1 MDASAI
7 FLLQSQR
14 NRQAAASARY
24 AGRQQLLPEVPPGG
38 VRHRPAAAQL
48 LMDTSPASLVKALK
62 FSCLGTCC
70 IADCGQAIRL
80 AGSETVAALRELQMD
95 NSAHI
100 NRLIPAVQGATLSGR
115 ILLPGPDNQAH
126 FSGGVCSRAYK
137 ALLAIRTSRWNQLKR
152 SAISAAIAGLATAPG
167 GSIWQKAFAEARINV
182 KKSLI
187 LAWINDWLEW
197 HGDSNPLCGAIMV
210 NAQVILASRFKIIV
224 SLASFT
230 NSVVGSSN
238 AAAERPVGGVRCVL
252 PSSVRDEHKPLLFPR
267 SVQWAAP

>member
-152 SAISAAIAGLATAPG
+152 SAIAIAGLAPAPG

-197 HGDSNPLCGAIMV
+197 HSNPLCGAIMV

-224 SLASFT
+224 SPASFT
-230 NSVVGSSN
+230 Q
-238 AAAERPVGGVRCVL
+238 CCWI
-252 PSSVRDEHKPLLFPR
+252 FQR
-267 SVQWAAP
+267 SR

>member
-1 MDASAI
+1 M
-7 FLLQSQR
+7 
-14 NRQAAASARY
+14 
-24 AGRQQLLPEVPPGG
+24 
-38 VRHRPAAAQL
+38 
-48 LMDTSPASLVKALK
+48 
-62 FSCLGTCC
+62 
-70 IADCGQAIRL
+70 
-80 AGSETVAALRELQMD
+80 
-95 NSAHI
+95 
-100 NRLIPAVQGATLSGR
+100 SGR

-152 SAISAAIAGLATAPG
+152 SAIAIAGLAPAPG

-197 HGDSNPLCGAIMV
+197 HSNPLCGAIMV
-210 NAQVILASRFKIIV
+210 NAQVILAFRFKIIV